1 MRTLFAM
8 KWTLLVLL
16 AVAQGAIAQIA
27 SQVAAMQPV
36 LSADQATDDDRRDQF
51 RLYTQCGKIDF
62 LSSVSPLAEDLG
74 LTTDAID
81 SIGIGL
87 LEEAGVYSDVPSRA
101 FVSVYVLGN
110 ESGAYYTRLRF
121 WKLVDDGTFTKTL
134 GWANTWLAGIPSTAP
149 SIDTILGQA
158 TALVNIFLTEYVR
171 INDEACN
178 PSTIVPS
185 SSAECYSS
193 SVTSPSP
200 VMGQTDEVITLL
212 DGSRWEVGIGHY
224 NYLYAYYPNVV
235 VCPAKGIMLIRE
247 TVGDEATELRVT
259 RL

>member
-1 MRTLFAM
+1 M
-8 KWTLLVLL
+8 KWMLLALL
-16 AVAQGAIAQIA
+16 AVAHCAIAQISS
-27 SQVAAMQPV
+27 SQIAAMQPV
-36 LSADQATDDDRRDQF
+36 LSADEVDDDDRRDQF

-62 LSSVSPLAEDLG
+62 HSSVSPLAEDLG
-74 LTTDAID
+74 LTTDAIN
-81 SIGIGL
+81 SLGVER
-87 LEEAGVYSDVPSRA
+87 LEEAGVYSDASSRA
-101 FVSVYVLGN
+101 FVSVSVFGN

-149 SIDTILGQA
+149 SGDAILGQM
-158 TALVNIFLTEYVR
+158 TALLNIFLAEYVR

-185 SSAECYSS
+185 LSAECYSS

-212 DGSRWEVGIGHY
+212 DGSKWEVGIGHY
-224 NYLYAYYPNVV
+224 HYLYAYYPNVV
-235 VCPAKGIMLIRE
+235 VCLTEGIMLIRE

-259 RL
+259 KL